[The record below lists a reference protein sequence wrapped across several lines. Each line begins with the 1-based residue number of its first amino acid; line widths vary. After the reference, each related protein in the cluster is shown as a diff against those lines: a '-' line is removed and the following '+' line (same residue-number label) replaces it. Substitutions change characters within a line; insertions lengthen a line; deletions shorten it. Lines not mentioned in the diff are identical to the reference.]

1 MIYTE
6 IIHSHLYFIS
16 NAKLT
21 KQNPHKVNGN
31 DNNGDYIIRFL
42 GKSSHFAEIELH
54 LFNSTTKK
62 RTTTQNVS
70 LVQIYNIKSFNSLTT
85 QHC

>member
-42 GKSSHFAEIELH
+42 GKSSHFIPLKS
-54 LFNSTTKK
+54 NYIYSTAQRK
-62 RTTTQNVS
+62 S
-70 LVQIYNIKSFNSLTT
+70 VQRHKMSV
-85 QHC
+85 